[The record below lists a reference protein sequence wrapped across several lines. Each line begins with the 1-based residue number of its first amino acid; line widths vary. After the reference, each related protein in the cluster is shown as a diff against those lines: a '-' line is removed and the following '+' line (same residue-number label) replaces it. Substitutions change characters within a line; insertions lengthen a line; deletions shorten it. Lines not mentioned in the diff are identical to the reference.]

1 MSLPDKFAV
10 DFNEV
15 EYPMTVQDRILL
27 DEFGLKHNLMTE
39 AKMMVRD
46 NKDLSIEQAQKIIED
61 NKEVNEQS
69 INRGLFSTLRQ
80 ET

>member
-1 MSLPDKFAV
+1 MRLQW
-10 DFNEV
+10 V
-15 EYPMTVQDRILL
+15 EPTWQYPMTVQDRILL